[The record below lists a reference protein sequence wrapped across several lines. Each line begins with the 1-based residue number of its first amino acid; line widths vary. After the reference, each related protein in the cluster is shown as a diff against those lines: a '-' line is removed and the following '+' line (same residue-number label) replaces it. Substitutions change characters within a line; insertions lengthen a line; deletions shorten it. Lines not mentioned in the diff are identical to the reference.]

1 MRRVFVL
8 AAVLAVSTAQPFA
21 TFGSGDEGPPF
32 LRQPATVG
40 PTNAPTTTPAPV
52 TQGTAAPSIVPAAA
66 PAPSIQP
73 QNNATSQT
81 SAGNTS
87 SIASNGFIRAF
98 GTYFV
103 DSQCRNFVPV
113 CLAAWFLLCH
123 ASIVRRCCLLS
134 VFRSP
139 CQVGWN
145 RYKTPQCSSGLMSLL
160 GCSFVFVE
168 AIRRDVEWGWRWPNW

>member
-1 MRRVFVL
+1 MFVL

-52 TQGTAAPSIVPAAA
+52 TQGTAAPSIAAAA

-73 QNNATSQT
+73 QNNTSQT

-87 SIASNGFIRAF
+87 SLSASGFIRPF

-113 CLAAWFLLCH
+113 CWCLAALEFAQSRISGEALPFAECFY
-123 ASIVRRCCLLS
+123 VRRVRWAGTGTRRPSVQCVCCLVVL
-134 VFRSP
+134 RI
-139 CQVGWN
+139 CD
-145 RYKTPQCSSGLMSLL
+145 
-160 GCSFVFVE
+160 VE
-168 AIRRDVEWGWRWPNW
+168 AIRRDIEWGWRWPHR

>member
-1 MRRVFVL
+1 MYLLQQPVRFLSGRGEMRHVVVL

-21 TFGSGDEGPPF
+21 TFPAGNDLPPF
-32 LRQPATVG
+32 LRPPATVG

-52 TQGTAAPSIVPAAA
+52 TQATAAPSIVPAAA

-87 SIASNGFIRAF
+87 SIAGSGFIRPF

-113 CLAAWFLLCH
+113 RCRLAALNHAFSRISGQPLLLC
-123 ASIVRRCCLLS
+123 
-134 VFRSP
+134 
-139 CQVGWN
+139 
-145 RYKTPQCSSGLMSLL
+145 
-160 GCSFVFVE
+160 
-168 AIRRDVEWGWRWPNW
+168 

>member
-8 AAVLAVSTAQPFA
+8 AAVLAVGTAQPFA
-21 TFGSGDEGPPF
+21 TFPSGDDGPPF
-32 LRQPATVG
+32 LREPATVG

-52 TQGTAAPSIVPAAA
+52 TQATAAPSIVPAAA

-87 SIASNGFIRAF
+87 SIAASGFIRPF

-113 CLAAWFLLCH
+113 CWCLA
-123 ASIVRRCCLLS
+123 
-134 VFRSP
+134 
-139 CQVGWN
+139 
-145 RYKTPQCSSGLMSLL
+145 GLDFAQSR
-160 GCSFVFVE
+160 FQY
-168 AIRRDVEWGWRWPNW
+168 

>member
-1 MRRVFVL
+1 MLVL

-21 TFGSGDEGPPF
+21 TFGSGDDGPPF

-40 PTNAPTTTPAPV
+40 PTDAPTTTPEPV
-52 TQGTAAPSIVPAAA
+52 TQATAAPSIVPAAA

-73 QNNATSQT
+73 QSNATSQT

-87 SIASNGFIRAF
+87 SIAAASGFIRAS

-113 CLAAWFLLCH
+113 CCSWLPRIC
-123 ASIVRRCCLLS
+123 S
-134 VFRSP
+134 V
-139 CQVGWN
+139 
-145 RYKTPQCSSGLMSLL
+145 TH
-160 GCSFVFVE
+160 
-168 AIRRDVEWGWRWPNW
+168 